1 MQNFEYDS
9 EDMEIIED
17 QYQEHL
23 NGKNEDYVVDDEK
36 NRNIKILERQKQ
48 RLNDAYQHI
57 NNYS

>member
-23 NGKNEDYVVDDEK
+23 NGKNEDFVVDDEK
-36 NRNIKILERQKQ
+36 KQKYK
-48 RLNDAYQHI
+48 DP
-57 NNYS
+57 

>member
-9 EDMEIIED
+9 VDMEIIED

>member
-1 MQNFEYDS
+1 MQNFEFDS

-48 RLNDAYQHI
+48 RLNDAFQHI

>member
-48 RLNDAYQHI
+48 RLNDAFQHI

>member
-1 MQNFEYDS
+1 
-9 EDMEIIED
+9 MEIIED

>member
-9 EDMEIIED
+9 EYMEIIED

-48 RLNDAYQHI
+48 RLNDAFQHI

>member
-23 NGKNEDYVVDDEK
+23 NGKNEDYVPLLFFLLDTST
-36 NRNIKILERQKQ
+36 RRRHGQQK
-48 RLNDAYQHI
+48 
-57 NNYS
+57 